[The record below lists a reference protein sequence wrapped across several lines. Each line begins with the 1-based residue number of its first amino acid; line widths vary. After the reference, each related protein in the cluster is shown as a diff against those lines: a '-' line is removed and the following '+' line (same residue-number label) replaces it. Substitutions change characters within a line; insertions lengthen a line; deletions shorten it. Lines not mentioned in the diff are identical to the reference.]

1 MAFINTVRSFG
12 EFGMW
17 AVFAGVGVLGF
28 LLMVAIFVKT
38 FLRICPPNRILVV
51 SGGLKRGG
59 KNFSVVNGG
68 RAFVVPGIQSVSQM
82 SLNTMEVPIAV
93 RNAYSSGGIA
103 MNVEAIANVK
113 INNSPEIIHNAVE
126 RFLGRDAEIR
136 RVAKETLEGHLRGV
150 IAKLTPEQVNEDR
163 LTFADHLTQE
173 SEMDLNKLGLHL
185 DTLKVLH
192 VADDVGYLD
201 ATGRKAIAN
210 IVRAAEIAESD
221 AKRGA
226 EQSEAENEGRSV
238 VTRSNVDG
246 KLVQLQNE
254 LRTVRAN
261 LESQVKSE
269 EERMEAAAREARAR
283 AEQELQTVRAELEAL
298 RLQVDQVLPAEANR
312 QAKEYK
318 ARGEAALIRE
328 RGRAVSEALTV
339 LHEAWKEAGPNA
351 RQISIIE
358 NLESILGAATDGV
371 KKVQIKGINVIDSG
385 DGQTLRNY
393 ISAYPGMLSSVFEAV
408 NETVGIDIPGTV
420 SGRKPSDS
428 SNEGGDK

>member
-1 MAFINTVRSFG
+1 
-12 EFGMW
+12 MW
-17 AVFAGVGVLGF
+17 AVIAGCGVLGF
-28 LLMVAIFVKT
+28 LLLVAIFVKT

-51 SGGLKRGG
+51 SGGFKRGG
-59 KNFSVVNGG
+59 QNFSVVNGG

-82 SLNTMEVPIAV
+82 SLNTMEVPISA
-93 RNAYSSGGIA
+93 RNAYSAGGIA

-113 INNSPEIIHNAVE
+113 INNSPAFINNAVE

-173 SEMDLNKLGLHL
+173 SELDLNKLGLHL

-210 IVRAAEIAESD
+210 IVRSAEIAESD

-226 EQSEAENEGRSV
+226 EQSEAENEGRAT

-246 KLVQLQNE
+246 KLVQLQND
-254 LRTVRAN
+254 LRKIRAN

-269 EERMEAAAREARAR
+269 EERMEAAAREARAT
-283 AEQELQTVRAELEAL
+283 AEQELQEVRAELEAI

-312 QAKEYK
+312 MAKEFQ

-328 RGRAVSEALTV
+328 RGRAVSEALAV
-339 LHEAWKEAGPNA
+339 LYDAWQEAGPNA

-358 NLESILGAATDGV
+358 NLESILGAATEGV
-371 KKVQIKGINVIDSG
+371 KKVQIKAINVIDSG
-385 DGQTLRNY
+385 DGQTLKNY
-393 ISAYPGMLSSVFEAV
+393 IAAYPGMLSAVFDSV
-408 NETVGIDIPGTV
+408 NDTVGIDIPGSL
-420 SGRKPSDS
+420 SGRTDQNSKNS
-428 SNEGGDK
+428 GGAK